1 MFLKVFISIFA
12 NKLLVHFQVNSMIGN
27 LKIYWLVKYYF
38 IGFIVIFSLAY
49 NIENSE
55 LYINWSL
62 YPDISETEVKNIILN
77 KQCNQLIEL
86 YKNEYDDNY
95 EKDSLGIIIKK
106 EKKLIRGFN
115 LLKYLNYYLEKND
128 CTKI

>member
-1 MFLKVFISIFA
+1 
-12 NKLLVHFQVNSMIGN
+12 MIGN
-27 LKIYWLVKYYF
+27 LKIHWLVKYYF

-55 LYINWSL
+55 PYINWSL
-62 YPDISETEVKNIILN
+62 YPDISETKVKNIILN
-77 KQCNQLIEL
+77 KECNQLVKL

-95 EKDSLGIIIKK
+95 EKNSLGIIIKK

-115 LLKYLNYYLEKND
+115 LLKYLNYHLEKND
-128 CTKI
+128 CTKK